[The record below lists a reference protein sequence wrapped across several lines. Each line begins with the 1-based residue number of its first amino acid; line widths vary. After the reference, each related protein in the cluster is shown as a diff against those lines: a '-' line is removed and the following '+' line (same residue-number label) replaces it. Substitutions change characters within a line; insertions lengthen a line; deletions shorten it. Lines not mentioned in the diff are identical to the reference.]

1 MRKIMMNVMKKV
13 FVGGML
19 ACMLLTAVNVNS
31 DAGVEPIGAA
41 GDFIEEYR

>member
-1 MRKIMMNVMKKV
+1 MNVMKKV

-31 DAGVEPIGAA
+31 DAGVAPIGETS
-41 GDFIEEYR
+41 DYWEKYY

>member
-1 MRKIMMNVMKKV
+1 MKKLVMNVMKKV

-31 DAGVEPIGAA
+31 DAGVAPVGLPFYDSSAY
-41 GDFIEEYR
+41 D